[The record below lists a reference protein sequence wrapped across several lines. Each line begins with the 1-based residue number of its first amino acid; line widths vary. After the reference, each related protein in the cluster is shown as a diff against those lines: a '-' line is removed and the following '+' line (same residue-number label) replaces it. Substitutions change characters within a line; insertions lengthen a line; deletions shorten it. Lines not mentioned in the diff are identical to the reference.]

1 MMPKR
6 CGTICY
12 EVFKTIADQHSFPPD
27 VPSAEVTIGL
37 LSKLIANPRVYAV
50 VAEIDHQ
57 VVGSNFRMSGRRL
70 QESVRSRSIRLRKI
84 GDSIMGCAL
93 WNL

>member
-1 MMPKR
+1 MDIKLRTAKLDDAQR

-37 LSKLIANPRVYAV
+37 LSKLIANPRVYASLQKSITKSS
-50 VAEIDHQ
+50 AAI
-57 VVGSNFRMSGRRL
+57 SG
-70 QESVRSRSIRLRKI
+70 
-84 GDSIMGCAL
+84 
-93 WNL
+93 